1 MIDGR
6 GAATAIVSLGSC
18 DAPVREALASLRKSG
33 MAIDYMRVRG
43 FPFGAEIEEFLAAH
57 QAIFVVEQNRDAQLR
72 ALLTLETAVDKKKL
86 RSILHYNGLSMTA
99 GFVLDAVEQGARQGG
114 GRMSFI
120 AKPTVANPGLLR
132 NDLGLN
138 RRDYEGSMSTL
149 CAGCGHDSVTAAIVQ
164 ACFELSMPPQSVVK
178 LSGIGCSSKTT
189 AYFVAGAHGFNS
201 VHGRMPSIATGAQ
214 AANRHLRY
222 IGVSGD
228 GDSLSIGV
236 GQLAHAIR
244 RNLDMVY
251 ILENN
256 GVYGLTK
263 GQFSASAD
271 VGSKSKKGE
280 ANEQQPIDPV
290 LFALAL
296 GASFVA
302 RSFSGD
308 KEQLVPLIQAGLAH
322 RGFAIIDVL
331 SPCVTFNDH
340 EGSTKSYAY
349 VREHTETPVVGG
361 LRRAAR
367 GDTRAV
373 RAG

>member
-1 MIDGR
+1 
-6 GAATAIVSLGSC
+6 
-18 DAPVREALASLRKSG
+18 
-33 MAIDYMRVRG
+33 
-43 FPFGAEIEEFLAAH
+43 
-57 QAIFVVEQNRDAQLR
+57 
-72 ALLTLETAVDKKKL
+72 
-86 RSILHYNGLSMTA
+86 
-99 GFVLDAVEQGARQGG
+99 
-114 GRMSFI
+114 MSFI
-120 AKPTVANPGLLR
+120 AKPRVANPGLPR
-132 NDLGLN
+132 NELGLN

-189 AYFVAGAHGFNS
+189 AYFVAGAHGFNA
-201 VHGRMPSIATGAQ
+201 VHGRMPSIATGAN

-290 LFALAL
+290 LFC
-296 GASFVA
+296 A
-302 RSFSGD
+302 RRSGR
-308 KEQLVPLIQAGLAH
+308 P
-322 RGFAIIDVL
+322 
-331 SPCVTFNDH
+331 S
-340 EGSTKSYAY
+340 S
-349 VREHTETPVVGG
+349 
-361 LRRAAR
+361 RAASPA
-367 GDTRAV
+367 TRSSSC
-373 RAG
+373 R